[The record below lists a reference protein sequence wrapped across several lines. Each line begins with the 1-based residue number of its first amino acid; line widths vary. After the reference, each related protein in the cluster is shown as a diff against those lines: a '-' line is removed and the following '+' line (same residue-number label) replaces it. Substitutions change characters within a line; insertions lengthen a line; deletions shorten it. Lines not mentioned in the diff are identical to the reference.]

1 MQHIGKV
8 RRSARH
14 PPGYHRHRRGDP
26 ARPSARGETSRGY
39 VDVVAGLVLQR
50 KQFAPMAQQLFST
63 THPHLRSQNRVE
75 EAVLAQALGV
85 LRRLGLAPIVVADR
99 GLGRKDLLIKLAERD
114 RDLAIRIDADVLA
127 RPEGASP
134 FERLDT
140 LLGRQAWLGQIGW
153 DRGQEGKLPCLARTV
168 RATLR
173 HSPSGRVADYREAP
187 LNFLELVPLQG
198 PTEPLVLATT
208 LPTARLPEARGVAAV
223 YAQRWSIEA
232 SFQTMKAWGLGR
244 FMVREWTA
252 IDRLL
257 WIVMLAFALL
267 VFVRQAPPFRR
278 LRAGAIGLLTQL
290 AVLGRQLTVGKLA
303 EALSL
308 DFAQHPR
315 SWLSLWRS

>member
-1 MQHIGKV
+1 M
-8 RRSARH
+8 
-14 PPGYHRHRRGDP
+14 
-26 ARPSARGETSRGY
+26 
-39 VDVVAGLVLQR
+39 
-50 KQFAPMAQQLFST
+50 
-63 THPHLRSQNRVE
+63 
-75 EAVLAQALGV
+75 
-85 LRRLGLAPIVVADR
+85 
-99 GLGRKDLLIKLAERD
+99 
-114 RDLAIRIDADVLA
+114 
-127 RPEGASP
+127 
-134 FERLDT
+134 
-140 LLGRQAWLGQIGW
+140 
-153 DRGQEGKLPCLARTV
+153 
-168 RATLR
+168 
-173 HSPSGRVADYREAP
+173 
-187 LNFLELVPLQG
+187 
-198 PTEPLVLATT
+198 
-208 LPTARLPEARGVAAV
+208 AAV